1 MNFAQRLLQK
11 LIKSDAVTQTVM
23 ALYPAE
29 PQPQPNVDLFCT
41 HIIHTRLF
49 VINSQMLRTVNC
61 QQGLD

>member
-29 PQPQPNVDLFCT
+29 PQP
-41 HIIHTRLF
+41 
-49 VINSQMLRTVNC
+49 
-61 QQGLD
+61 